1 MSRARAT
8 ACGACVML
16 RRAVIL
22 TLNNATEGKLATSME
37 KLPISLVLS
46 CGDVVIRIKLPHG
59 DKKLGAV
66 AKAFAKSYEAKH
78 KVALPLES
86 IRFRRRSRFITASL
100 QARVGDVF
108 EDGDNVTVSVGDDK
122 PSPAPR
128 AAPVSVGD
136 DAAPT
141 TTAAPSPAR
150 RAAPKPPKAPPP
162 PPPPREAYND
172 ALRMK
177 DQANER
183 FRVKDVSGALGLY
196 SKALETLGP
205 PATDDEKQLGATL
218 LNNRAACHLK
228 QDRFADAQGD
238 CDASLALRPSSKA
251 FLRRATARLKKD
263 PANLRGYRVDVVAAL
278 DAAGADAPAVRRDV
292 VAAAAVAEGFAARVH
307 DDALAAL
314 DDATKVLEDARA
326 RSLAE
331 ARERFFALAAGNLA
345 PESAVDDGAAARLA
359 GAAKRLDE
367 AAFDVAVP
375 GDATLCRATRLLL
388 RCRCLAAL
396 GELHF
401 RAKRFGA
408 AGAVFRA
415 LHAGCEALAAPAVI
429 LDRRLAPPEASPADA
444 ARPLARMARLG
455 TGAALMA
462 RSAADDVKAAVD
474 VAAWLRKAVEAAA
487 PAAPPAVR
495 VDPVAAPD
503 VAVVL
508 CHGWGTAAADLDDA
522 RALLV
527 EELRNLGLAALVVAP
542 DAPLDA
548 AAFVPGQKG
557 RTWFDPLLRVRR
569 DRAADPFAHGTP
581 CDGVAHLAAV
591 LRTFDV
597 PPSRVFLG
605 GFSMGGAAA
614 ALAALGAA
622 APGAPYGGV
631 FLLGSALDDD
641 ALALALAFG
650 ALEAPPFLFAHG
662 ADDRRCPPDA
672 VAASAARVEA
682 RLGAAVTRTEHAGLA
697 HHISP
702 AMLAGVAAFVK
713 KCI

>member
-1 MSRARAT
+1 
-8 ACGACVML
+8 
-16 RRAVIL
+16 
-22 TLNNATEGKLATSME
+22 ME

-78 KVALPLES
+78 KVALPLEA

-128 AAPVSVGD
+128 AAP
-136 DAAPT
+136 
-141 TTAAPSPAR
+141 
-150 RAAPKPPKAPPP
+150 
-162 PPPPREAYND
+162 
-172 ALRMK
+172 
-177 DQANER
+177 
-183 FRVKDVSGALGLY
+183 
-196 SKALETLGP
+196 
-205 PATDDEKQLGATL
+205 
-218 LNNRAACHLK
+218 
-228 QDRFADAQGD
+228 DRFADAQGD

-292 VAAAAVAEGFAARVH
+292 VAAAAAEGFAA
-307 DDALAAL
+307 L
-314 DDATKVLEDARA
+314 
-326 RSLAE
+326 
-331 ARERFFALAAGNLA
+331 RFFALAAGNLA

-359 GAAKRLDE
+359 AAKALDE

-429 LDRRLAPPEASPADA
+429 LDRRLAPP
-444 ARPLARMARLG
+444 ARPRGRREALARMARLG
-455 TGAALMA
+455 TGAHG
-462 RSAADDVKAAVD
+462 AVGGRRRQGA
-474 VAAWLRKAVEAAA
+474 VAAAWLRKAVEAAA

-508 CHGWGTAAADLDDA
+508 CHGWGTAADLDDA
-522 RALLV
+522 RALLAT
-527 EELRNLGLAALVVAP
+527 ELRNLGLAALVVAP

-591 LRTFDV
+591 LQTFDV
-597 PPSRVFLG
+597 PPARVFLG
-605 GFSMGGAAA
+605 GFSMGGTGQGRKRERNSQLQRLRSRPFSTRAAA

-641 ALALALAFG
+641 ALALAVAFG

-662 ADDRRCPPDA
+662 ADDRRCPPET

-713 KCI
+713 ACLE